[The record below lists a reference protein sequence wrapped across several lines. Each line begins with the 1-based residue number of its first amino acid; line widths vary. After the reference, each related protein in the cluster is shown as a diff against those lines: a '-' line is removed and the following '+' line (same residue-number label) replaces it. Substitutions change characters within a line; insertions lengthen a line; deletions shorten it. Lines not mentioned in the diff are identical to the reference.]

1 MKTVKTL
8 TLLIIA
14 GKEYKD
20 ATVTRVETDGILVKY
35 KSGISKLYF
44 TELPEDVQ
52 KRAAILVA
60 AVVIGVGLVLLD
72 YVMNGPKSAR
82 EMPVISLA
90 LQ

>member
-1 MKTVKTL
+1 MKTF
-8 TLLIIA
+8 
-14 GKEYKD
+14 
-20 ATVTRVETDGILVKY
+20 
-35 KSGISKLYF
+35 ISVL
-44 TELPEDVQ
+44 
-52 KRAAILVA
+52 AAILVA